1 MRRCCLA
8 NATGIYGSYGATTGD
23 RPGPSPGGPPRRGPP
38 GRGGGSRGS
47 PPTTRNETF
56 LRGGWHTNENG
67 IVELTTIFPGFYA
80 GRAPHIHTM
89 VHKDWVMS
97 ENG

>member
-1 MRRCCLA
+1 M
-8 NATGIYGSYGATTGD
+8 
-23 RPGPSPGGPPRRGPP
+23 
-38 GRGGGSRGS
+38 
-47 PPTTRNETF
+47 TRNETF
-56 LRGGWHTNENG
+56 LRGGWQTNENG

>member
-1 MRRCCLA
+1 M
-8 NATGIYGSYGATTGD
+8 GG
-23 RPGPSPGGPPRRGPP
+23 RPGPPPGAPGGPPHRGPP
-38 GRGGGSRGS
+38 RKGPGGS
-47 PPTTRNETF
+47 PPLVRNETF
-56 LRGGWHTNENG
+56 LRGGWQTDENG

-89 VHKDWVMS
+89 VHKDWEMN